1 MIPCVLCA
9 DSGVSILSMQPFL
22 VLFDIDGTLLR
33 PMGLGRRALVRTF
46 EELFSRPDAFDG
58 VNFTGCTDREI
69 FRGGLAAA
77 AVPEDHLSAV
87 EARYLEHLA
96 TEVEQCGD
104 PAEPAMVRLVED
116 LARRPEIH
124 LGLVTGNV
132 RAAAAI
138 KLAPSRLARHFPRGA
153 FGCESA
159 DRAELVRLAIA
170 RTREATGTDL
180 PSHRICHVGDA
191 PSDVLAAT
199 ANGII
204 AVAIGAPEATL
215 PLRAL
220 GAQHQF
226 SAVEAEQ
233 RFVAEVLA

>member
-1 MIPCVLCA
+1 ML
-9 DSGVSILSMQPFL
+9 PFL

-33 PMGLGRRALVRTF
+33 PMGLGRRALMRTF
-46 EELFSRPDAFDG
+46 DELFRRPDVFDG
-58 VNFTGCTDREI
+58 VSFTGSTDHDI
-69 FRGGLAAA
+69 FRAGLKAAA
-77 AVPEDHLSAV
+77 QPEAHLVAV

-96 TEVEQCGD
+96 DEVEQCGD
-104 PAEPAMVRLVED
+104 PAEPAMVRLVEA
-116 LARRPEIH
+116 LACRAEVH

-138 KLAPSRLARHFPRGA
+138 KLAPSRLERFFPRGA
-153 FGCESA
+153 FGCESS

-170 RTREATGTDL
+170 RTRAATGSEL
-180 PSHRICHVGDA
+180 RQQRICHVGDA

-204 AVAIGAPEATL
+204 AVGIGTPESGLAL
-215 PLRAL
+215 KAL
-220 GAQHQF
+220 GAHHLF
-226 SAVEAEQ
+226 SAAEAEL